1 MLPTVLPPVGSP
13 GPGDPASGA
22 PCPLPLVAAT
32 EITGRGSQ
40 TPSSHSVLKPSRGC
54 PVSPESSPG
63 SSGGLCVIPR
73 LRRPL
78 WHVPSAPNPLP
89 HSPYLSPLRLC
100 PIRQLRGRDLW
111 SCSLLRPQC
120 GHSGRHTVGALEAV
134 GVVTEVAEGPEAACG
149 RRMCS
154 RVPVI
159 TLLMQP
165 ALSLDTLHHCGREN
179 PPQSARSGG
188 LGCCC

>member
-1 MLPTVLPPVGSP
+1 MGLSGAGHVLGRQLVPRRHPSPPAWSSRRIRRRTAAGPVAPFPTPRRACAPGPVPRHRPHSRGLSHRRRRVLAPHSSGPSGCQVWCQAVGHADQTRLSPRDAAHRPPSRRLP

-73 LRRPL
+73 L
-78 WHVPSAPNPLP
+78 A
-89 HSPYLSPLRLC
+89 
-100 PIRQLRGRDLW
+100 
-111 SCSLLRPQC
+111 
-120 GHSGRHTVGALEAV
+120 
-134 GVVTEVAEGPEAACG
+134 
-149 RRMCS
+149 
-154 RVPVI
+154 
-159 TLLMQP
+159 
-165 ALSLDTLHHCGREN
+165 
-179 PPQSARSGG
+179 
-188 LGCCC
+188 

>member
-1 MLPTVLPPVGSP
+1 MGLSGAGHVLGRQLVPRRHPSPPAWSSRRTRRRTAAGPVAPFPTPRRACAPGPVPRRRPHSRGLSHRRRRVLAPHSSGPSGCQVWRQAVGHADQTRLSPRDAAHRPPVGSP

-73 LRRPL
+73 L
-78 WHVPSAPNPLP
+78 A
-89 HSPYLSPLRLC
+89 
-100 PIRQLRGRDLW
+100 
-111 SCSLLRPQC
+111 
-120 GHSGRHTVGALEAV
+120 
-134 GVVTEVAEGPEAACG
+134 
-149 RRMCS
+149 
-154 RVPVI
+154 
-159 TLLMQP
+159 
-165 ALSLDTLHHCGREN
+165 
-179 PPQSARSGG
+179 
-188 LGCCC
+188 